1 LNNNRMLALGDLTTL
16 ALFAEVVEL
25 RSFTRAAAA
34 SGMAKATVSRRI
46 AELERRLG
54 VRLLQRTTR
63 QVTPTEEGKRLYERS
78 MEIVASAKEASEVL
92 LDSSGHPAG
101 VLRVAAPIAFTH
113 QHLTAAVV
121 DFLGRYPDIQVQLIP
136 RSSPSDLVASEIDL
150 AIRIGKADSSLVAR
164 RLATDAVVVVASPAY
179 FSRHGVPRTLSDLEQ
194 HVSLRF
200 SWEAEHPRWRF
211 RGAKRRGALG
221 LKGNLVATDASV
233 IRDAAILGLGVASL
247 PSHVVAEEVRAGRLV
262 RVLERA
268 PLPELPINI
277 VYPERT
283 LPARARKLVEFL
295 IDRFA
300 TRQWRERALLV

>member
-1 LNNNRMLALGDLTTL
+1 MLALGDLTTM

-25 RSFTRAAAA
+25 RSFTRAART

-46 AELERRLG
+46 ADLERRLG

-63 QVTPTEEGKRLYERS
+63 QVTPTEDGKRLYERCT
-78 MEIVASAKEASEVL
+78 EVVAAAREASELL
-92 LDSSGHPAG
+92 LDTSGQPAG

-113 QHLTAAVV
+113 QHLTPAVV
-121 DFLGRYPDIQVQLIP
+121 DFLGQYPDIQVQLIP
-136 RSSPSDLVASEIDL
+136 RSAPTDLVAEEIDL
-150 AIRIGKADSSLVAR
+150 AIRVGKVDPSLIAR
-164 RLATDAVVVVASPAY
+164 RLATDSVVVVGSPEY
-179 FSRHGVPRTLSDLEQ
+179 FRRHGIPQTLSDLEQ

-211 RGAKRRGALG
+211 RGAKRRGGLA
-221 LKGNLVATDASV
+221 LKGSLVATDASV

-262 RVLERA
+262 RVLERTRV
-268 PLPELPINI
+268 PDLPINV

-300 TRQWRERALLV
+300 SPQWQKSALLV